1 MAQMTQTELEE
12 IIEFRYRFERCPNC
26 DGVSV
31 EFAFNVLDS
40 SAPKEFTAR
49 CRSCGYTMHDNE
61 REMLLSRWNAEIEQ
75 RIDR

>member
-1 MAQMTQTELEE
+1 MTQSELEE
-12 IIEFRYRFERCPNC
+12 IIDYRDRFKRCPNC
-26 DGVSV
+26 EGVSV
-31 EFAFNVLDS
+31 EFVFNVLDS

-61 REMLLSRWNAEIEQ
+61 REMLLSRWNAEIEK